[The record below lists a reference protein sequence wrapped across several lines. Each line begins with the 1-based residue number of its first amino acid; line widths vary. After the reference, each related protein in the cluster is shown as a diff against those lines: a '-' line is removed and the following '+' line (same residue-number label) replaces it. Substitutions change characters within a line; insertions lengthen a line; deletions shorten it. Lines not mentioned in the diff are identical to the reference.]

1 MKIMQ
6 IRNATQCIEFGGV
19 RFLIDPMLCEKGSLP
34 GFPGTLN
41 EDLNNPLVD
50 LPLPIERI
58 VDVDAIFV
66 SHMHPDH
73 WDAAP
78 AESLPRSLPVLVQ
91 DEGDASQIRKSGFTD
106 VRVVED
112 GMVFRGVTLNRTRTM
127 HGVEAVFKA
136 MPPEFLRVC
145 GLVFG
150 HPSEKTTYL
159 AADTIWYDQVAH
171 AIAVHQPEVIILNC
185 GNAQVFGVGR
195 VIMNAS
201 DVLEVHKAAPSAMLV
216 GTHMEA
222 VNHCVLTRAA
232 LRAFA
237 EQHSFSQNLLLPADG
252 ETLIL

>member
-1 MKIMQ
+1 
-6 IRNATQCIEFGGV
+6 
-19 RFLIDPMLCEKGSLP
+19 
-34 GFPGTLN
+34 
-41 EDLNNPLVD
+41 
-50 LPLPIERI
+50 
-58 VDVDAIFV
+58 
-66 SHMHPDH
+66 
-73 WDAAP
+73 
-78 AESLPRSLPVLVQ
+78 
-91 DEGDASQIRKSGFTD
+91 
-106 VRVVED
+106 
-112 GMVFRGVTLNRTRTM
+112 M

-136 MPPEFLRVC
+136 MPPEFLRAC

-150 HPSEKTTYL
+150 HPSEKTMYL

-201 DVLEVHKAAPSAMLV
+201 DVLEVHKAAPSATLV

-237 EQHSFSQNLLLPADG
+237 EQHGFSQNLLLPADG